1 MTLPDENIQE
11 MTAYQNGP
19 FQNLTI
25 QDALTIIA
33 VCASQMDPEDCQQDI
48 KRAAAII
55 RNRPEFEDQK
65 DGVSS
70 RFNRYVNS
78 TQVVDPA
85 QALEMAAGV
94 LENPEVK
101 KSAFELAV
109 EVAMTGKNLIGEKRV
124 ILEKIANRLHLDP
137 ELMQRTIDKFAG

>member
-55 RNRPEFEDQK
+55 RNRPEFEDHK
-65 DGVSS
+65 EGISS

-109 EVAMTGKNLIGEKRV
+109 EVAMTGKNLTGEKRV
-124 ILEKIANRLHLDP
+124 ILEKIAKRLHLDP
-137 ELMQRTIDKFAG
+137 ELRQRTIDKFAG